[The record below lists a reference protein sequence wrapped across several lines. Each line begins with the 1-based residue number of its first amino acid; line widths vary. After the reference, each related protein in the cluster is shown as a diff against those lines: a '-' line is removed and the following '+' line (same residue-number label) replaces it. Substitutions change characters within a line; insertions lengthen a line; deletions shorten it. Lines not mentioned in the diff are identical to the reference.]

1 MSSFAKFAALFA
13 ALFAASF
20 SQLSHFSQPYSQ
32 LSASIASRTNMI
44 ASYDERTI
52 DDIMLLAWSRTNG
65 RDVEYMFVSQLPQ
78 LLDTIKSM
86 AGINQ
91 PLITKE
97 ETNLLTTMIRDNPSL
112 KLYKRELP
120 QFLSRLTRKGSL
132 KELFESKVDR
142 KTRFNSN
149 TISEKWELPNVL
161 GDLPNLFGGRNRS
174 TKLERNSLN
183 DTNTR
188 DYHQDTYI
196 SPPNSSPN
204 KNGTISNQFGYE
216 YDSYNKNDTYAK
228 NDKFGEK
235 YKYNDKGSAP
245 LSSGF
250 DPVYGS
256 TIRKLEAQCEQYQKS
271 YKALE
276 HLCEEYQ
283 QELYKRGSNP
293 RLSPSRIS
301 QVILYLPS
309 GIVAPIR
316 NSLAASFKYGTS
328 RTATVTSIVTLI
340 VISTLVVNVFKII
353 VYATVL
359 LLHTNVDPTTYI
371 YDTYDAVP
379 LRPVWWKEVEWLE
392 YWVYT
397 LEEWMQ

>member
-1 MSSFAKFAALFA
+1 MYYRVSQPFSQPFKFAAFAVFA
-13 ALFAASF
+13 ALN
-20 SQLSHFSQPYSQ
+20 SQ

-65 RDVEYMFVSQLPQ
+65 RDVEYIFVSQLPQ

-97 ETNLLTTMIRDNPSL
+97 EANLLTTMIRDNPSL

-120 QFLSRLTRKGSL
+120 RFLARLTRKGSL

-142 KTRFNSN
+142 KTRFNS
-149 TISEKWELPNVL
+149 TISEKWELPSVL
-161 GDLPNLFGGRNRS
+161 GDIPNLFGSRNRS
-174 TKLERNSLN
+174 TKMERSSLN

-196 SPPNSSPN
+196 SPPNSSPY
-204 KNGTISNQFGYE
+204 KNGNISNQFGYE

-276 HLCEEYQ
+276 QLCEEYQ
-283 QELYKRGSNP
+283 QELYKRGSNT

-340 VISTLVVNVFKII
+340 VIASLVVNVFKIV
-353 VYATVL
+353 VYAIVL
-359 LLHTNVDPTTYI
+359 LLHTNVDPTSYI
-371 YDTYDAVP
+371 YDTYDSVP

-397 LEEWMQ
+397 VQEWMQ